1 MKPDK
6 IYVRVG
12 TLSSNGSAEEYVL
25 PEWYEMPHIGRIEY
39 IRKDIVD
46 ETIKTAEDHAY
57 FAGQEKF
64 REKLIEWAKEKLEDL
79 KGLLDT
85 DPYKEVY
92 IGQCEIL
99 KDMMNKWNLM

>member
-1 MKPDK
+1 MKAPDR
-6 IYVRVG
+6 IYINSYDPSLERGFVTG
-12 TLSSNGSAEEYVL
+12 CIEKMKSDD
-25 PEWYEMPHIGRIEY
+25 IEY
-39 IRKDIVD
+39 FCKDIVD
-46 ETIKTAEDHAY
+46 ETIKIAEDHAY

-92 IGQCEIL
+92 VGQCEVYKELIDKL
-99 KDMMNKWNLM
+99 NSI